1 MVLVIL
7 ADSIEQQNKVH
18 FFKDFTTQTTGN
30 SFNSKHRH
38 ELLKLKSG
46 SAKVLG
52 YTVYRGFL
60 NRVYGILQLKYGYS
74 VYHFL

>member
-1 MVLVIL
+1 MMVLVIFAYRKIRFIFL
-7 ADSIEQQNKVH
+7 KILPPRRQETVSIP
-18 FFKDFTTQTTGN
+18 
-30 SFNSKHRH
+30 KHRH

-46 SAKVLG
+46 SARVLG

-60 NRVYGILQLKYGYS
+60 NRVYGILQFKYGYS